1 MRLLHPRAPRNTCG
15 NDAFSLLEVIIAL
28 LLVVLIGS
36 SAAATIREGIDTM
49 QGTEDAGRAISAISE
64 LQQFTVE
71 MSLAEVDALNGQMI
85 APIMGNGDPL
95 PGSDGLL
102 MSITVTVVDDA
113 DPLLPTLA
121 ILSGTRRVD
130 VNVANDTQVLE
141 AASWLVTD
149 H

>member
-1 MRLLHPRAPRNTCG
+1 MRLLHPRVPSSHRCSN
-15 NDAFSLLEVIIAL
+15 AFSLLEVMIAL

-49 QGTEDAGRAISAISE
+49 QGTEDAGRAISAVSE
-64 LQQFTVE
+64 LQQFTIDKTLTEVE
-71 MSLAEVDALNGQMI
+71 ALNGQTI
-85 APIMGNGDPL
+85 APILGNGDPL
-95 PGSDGLL
+95 PGADGLL
-102 MSITVTVVDDA
+102 ITVTVTVVDDA

-130 VNVANDTQVLE
+130 VTVANDTQVLE
-141 AASWLVTD
+141 SASWLVTE

>member
-1 MRLLHPRAPRNTCG
+1 MRPIHPRVPHARRG
-15 NDAFSLLEVIIAL
+15 SDAFSLLEVMIAL

-49 QGTEDAGRAISAISE
+49 QGTEDAGRAISAVSE
-64 LQQFTVE
+64 LQQFTIE
-71 MSLAEVDALNGQMI
+71 MTLAEVDALNGQVIPPML
-85 APIMGNGDPL
+85 GNGDPL

-102 MSITVTVVDDA
+102 MSITIVVVDDA

-130 VNVANDTQVLE
+130 VSVANSTQVLE
-141 AASWLVTD
+141 SASWLVTD

>member
-1 MRLLHPRAPRNTCG
+1 M
-15 NDAFSLLEVIIAL
+15 IAL

-49 QGTEDAGRAISAISE
+49 QGTEDAGRAISAVSE
-64 LQQFTVE
+64 LQQFTIDKTLTEVE
-71 MSLAEVDALNGQMI
+71 ALNGQTI
-85 APIMGNGDPL
+85 APILGNGDPL
-95 PGSDGLL
+95 PGADGLL
-102 MSITVTVVDDA
+102 ITVTVTVVDDA

-130 VNVANDTQVLE
+130 VTVANDTQVLE
-141 AASWLVTD
+141 SASWLVTE